1 MWINGEL
8 LTIKQFDRLRIR
20 VESIKLEVDLHMSK
34 MSDTFLLES
43 YITAK
48 ELDLN
53 ADFIRLLEA
62 EILRRSLVFNQL
74 IRL

>member
-1 MWINGEL
+1 
-8 LTIKQFDRLRIR
+8 
-20 VESIKLEVDLHMSK
+20 MSK